1 MQLKVGLVGLG
12 NEWETRHRPAL
23 LALSDRFQVE
33 FVCDEVTLHA
43 EAAARQLQ
51 ANPVQGFRHWIAES
65 NVDAILG
72 LSPQWFGAAP
82 LIAACDHGKAF
93 YCGSVLELSSR
104 NDQDLQNLVDKS
116 GISFMAE
123 FPRRY
128 APATTR
134 LKELIATH
142 LGQPQMV
149 FCHERMKGPVNGSSK
164 PTRTPASIRQV
175 VAELADWCS
184 YVIGGNPSSV
194 LSVEYFNRDVP
205 AELDYQMINLD
216 FESADEQRNSITAQ
230 ISCGNYL
237 KSHWPEA
244 ASFRTPAA
252 LQVCCEKGVAFID
265 LPSSLI
271 WFDQAG
277 RHMESLEH
285 ERPVGEQLLSM
296 FHRSV
301 TSLVR
306 NRTCLADMNRALR
319 ILEGAKESV
328 ATGSRITL

>member
-1 MQLKVGLVGLG
+1 MQLKVGVVGLG
-12 NEWETRHRPAL
+12 SEWDTRHRPAL

-33 FVCDEVTLHA
+33 FVCDEVTLRA

-51 ANPVQGFRHWIAES
+51 ANPIQGFRHWIAES
-65 NVDAILG
+65 QVDAILG

-93 YCGSVLELSSR
+93 YCGSVLELSSPK
-104 NDQDLQNLVDKS
+104 DQDLQNLVDKS

-142 LGQPQMV
+142 LGKPQMV
-149 FCHERMKGPVNGSSK
+149 FCHERIKTPVNSPGNSTRI
-164 PTRTPASIRQV
+164 PTSIRQV

-184 YVIGGNPSSV
+184 YVIGGIPTSV
-194 LSVEYFNRDVP
+194 LSVEYPNHESP
-205 AELDYQMINLD
+205 SELDYQMINLD
-216 FESADEQRNSITAQ
+216 FDNAGDQQTSTTAQ

-237 KSHWPEA
+237 KSDWPEA

-306 NRTCLADMNRALR
+306 NRTCLADMNRALS
-319 ILEGAKESV
+319 ILEGAQESI
-328 ATGSRITL
+328 ATGSRIML